1 MRSLPLITSL
11 AWRNLWRN
19 KRRTSII
26 LFAMMLGIWAMI
38 VTAAFM
44 RGMAIQVLDDSV
56 KNLNGHIQIH
66 QNKYLDDPVL
76 ENSFRLNQGQLIKS
90 LQHPD
95 IIHWSSRIRVPAVVI
110 SEYDSSGVS
119 LVAINPDAEANLSF
133 LKASIT
139 QGRYFISDND
149 KGIIIGKKLAENLE
163 TKLGKR
169 IVLMSQDLNNE
180 VADRGYRIIG
190 IYDTP
195 SEGMETGF
203 IFMTQKSAESLF
215 DIANIS
221 SEITI
226 LTRSLDHVDPVLAD
240 LKKQNPSK
248 DTSLD
253 IQAWHT
259 LQPFTKLIVEMYT
272 DFQYIWHLIVFIA
285 MSFGIINTLLM
296 AVFERTREFGLFQAL
311 GLKPIFILLQVW
323 VEAVMMIF
331 IALIFGNF
339 ISWLTVLATGDGID
353 VSAFAQGMEMAQLSN
368 IIPFIIVRED
378 LILANV
384 IVIVLGMLTSLYPA
398 WHASQLVPAD
408 AITRI

>member
-1 MRSLPLITSL
+1 MRSLPLIVSL

-44 RGMAIQVLDDSV
+44 RGMSTQVLDDSI

-66 QNKYLDDPVL
+66 HKKYLDDPVL
-76 ENSFRLNQGQLIKS
+76 ENSFSLEQTLLKKS

-95 IIHWSSRIRVPAVVI
+95 IIQWSSRIRVPAVVI
-110 SEYDSSGVS
+110 SERDSSGIS
-119 LVAINPDAEANLSF
+119 LVAINPEAESTLSF
-133 LKASIT
+133 LKTSMS
-139 QGRYFISDND
+139 QGHYFINDND

-163 TKLGKR
+163 TNLGKR
-169 IVLMSQDLNNE
+169 IVLMSQDINNI
-180 VADRGYRIIG
+180 VADKGYRIIG
-190 IYDTP
+190 IFDTP
-195 SEGMETGF
+195 SEGMETSFAF
-203 IFMTQKSAESLF
+203 ITQKSADTLF
-215 DIANIS
+215 KIKNIS

-226 LTRSLDHVDPVLAD
+226 LTRSLDHVDPVLANM
-240 LKKQNPSK
+240 KTQN
-248 DTSLD
+248 TSLD
-253 IQAWHT
+253 IQAWST

-323 VEAVMMIF
+323 VEAIMMIF
-331 IALIFGNF
+331 IALVFGNL
-339 ISWLTVLATGDGID
+339 ISWLTVLATGDGFD

-368 IIPFIIVRED
+368 IIPFIIISED

-384 IVIVLGMLTSLYPA
+384 IVVTLGMLTSLYPA

-408 AITRI
+408 AITRV

>member
-19 KRRTSII
+19 KRRTAII
-26 LFAMMLGIWAMI
+26 IFAMILGIWAMI

-76 ENSFRLNQGQLIKS
+76 ENSFVINQSTLSESLN
-90 LQHPD
+90 HPD
-95 IIHWSSRIRVPAVVI
+95 IIHWSSRIRVPAVVV
-110 SEYDSSGVS
+110 SEYNSSGVS
-119 LVAINPDAEANLSF
+119 LVAINPEMEANVSF
-133 LKASIT
+133 LKSSMAE
-139 QGRYFISDND
+139 GRYFLNSND

-169 IVLMSQDLNNE
+169 IVLMSQNMNNE

-190 IYDTP
+190 VYDTP
-195 SEGMETGF
+195 TEAMETGF
-203 IFMTQKSAESLF
+203 AFMTDKTAEQLL
-215 DIANIS
+215 NIKNMS

-226 LTRSLDHVDPVLAD
+226 LTRSLEHVDPVLAD
-240 LKKQNPSK
+240 LKKHNS
-248 DTSLD
+248 SLD

-259 LQPFTKLIVEMYT
+259 LQPFTKLIVEMYA

-311 GLKPIFILLQVW
+311 GLKPAFILFQVW
-323 VEAVMMIF
+323 VEAIMMLF
-331 IALIFGNF
+331 IALILGNLF
-339 ISWLTVLATGDGID
+339 SWLTVLATGDGID

-368 IIPFIIVRED
+368 IIPFIIVSND
-378 LILANV
+378 LILANL
-384 IVIVLGMLTSLYPA
+384 IVIILGLLTSLYPA
-398 WHASQLVPAD
+398 WRASQLVPAD

>member
-1 MRSLPLITSL
+1 MRSLPLITAL

-19 KRRTSII
+19 KRRTAII

-44 RGMAIQVLDDSV
+44 RGISIQVLDDTV

-76 ENSFRLNQGQLIKS
+76 ENSFFINESTLTKS

-95 IIHWSSRIRVPAVVI
+95 IIHWSSRIRVPAVVV
-110 SEYDSSGVS
+110 SEYDSSGLS
-119 LVAINPDAEANLSF
+119 LVAINPQAEAELSF
-133 LKASIT
+133 LKSSMS
-139 QGRYFISDND
+139 QGRYFTDSND
-149 KGIIIGKKLAENLE
+149 KGVIIGKKLADNLE

-169 IVLMSQDLNNE
+169 IVLMSQDMNNE
-180 VADRGYRIIG
+180 VADRGYRVIG

-195 SEGMETGF
+195 TEGMETGF
-203 IFMTQKSAESLF
+203 IFMTLASAESLLNVK
-215 DIANIS
+215 NIS
-221 SEITI
+221 TEITI
-226 LTRSLDHVDPVLAD
+226 LTRSLDHVDPVLAE
-240 LKKQNPSK
+240 LKKQNTSK

-259 LQPFTKLIVEMYT
+259 LQPFTKLIIEMYG
-272 DFQYIWHLIVFIA
+272 DFQYIWHLIVFLA

-296 AVFERTREFGLFQAL
+296 SVFERTREFGLFQAL
-311 GLKPIFILLQVW
+311 GLKPYFILAQVW
-323 VEAVMMIF
+323 VEAIMMLF
-331 IALIFGNF
+331 ISLILGNLV
-339 ISWLTVLATGDGID
+339 SWLTVLATGDGID

-368 IIPFIIVRED
+368 IIPFVIISKD
-378 LILANV
+378 LILANT
-384 IVIVLGMLTSLYPA
+384 IVIVLGLLTGLYPA

>member
-1 MRSLPLITSL
+1 MHSLPLITAL

-19 KRRTSII
+19 KRRTAII

-76 ENSFRLNQGQLIKS
+76 ENSFPFNQTTLSDS
-90 LQHPD
+90 LKHPD
-95 IIHWSSRIRVPAVVI
+95 ILHWSSRIRVPAVVV
-110 SEYDSSGVS
+110 SEYNSSGVA
-119 LVAINPDAEANLSF
+119 LVAIDPEAEAKISF
-133 LKASIT
+133 LKPSMAL
-139 QGRYFISDND
+139 GRYFSDDND
-149 KGIIIGKKLAENLE
+149 KGIIIGAKLAENLE

-169 IVLMSQDLNNE
+169 IVLMSQDMNNE

-195 SEGMETGF
+195 TEGMETGF
-203 IFMTQKSAESLF
+203 VFMTTKTAEYLLNVN
-215 DIANIS
+215 NIS

-226 LTRSLDHVDPVLAD
+226 ITRSLEHVDPVLAE
-240 LKKQNPSK
+240 LKKQN
-248 DTSLD
+248 TSLD

-259 LQPFTKLIVEMYT
+259 LQPFTKLIVEMYG

-311 GLKPIFILLQVW
+311 GLKPYFILAQVW
-323 VEAVMMIF
+323 VEAVMMLL
-331 IALIFGNF
+331 IAVVFGNF
-339 ISWLTVLATGDGID
+339 VSWLTVLATGDGID

-368 IIPFIIVRED
+368 IIPFVIISED
-378 LILANV
+378 LILANL
-384 IVIVLGMLTSLYPA
+384 IVIVLGLLTSLYPA
-398 WHASQLVPAD
+398 WRASQLVPAD

>member
-1 MRSLPLITSL
+1 MRSLPLIISL

-44 RGMAIQVLDDSV
+44 RGMSTQVLDDSI

-66 QNKYLDDPVL
+66 HKKYLDDPVL
-76 ENSFRLNQGQLIKS
+76 ENSFSLEQTHLKKS

-95 IIHWSSRIRVPAVVI
+95 IIQWSSRIRVPAVVI
-110 SEYDSSGVS
+110 SERDSSGIS
-119 LVAINPDAEANLSF
+119 LVAINPETESTLSF
-133 LKASIT
+133 LKSSIS
-139 QGRYFISDND
+139 QGHYFISDDD

-163 TKLGKR
+163 TNLGKR
-169 IVLMSQDLNNE
+169 IVLMSQDINNI
-180 VADRGYRIIG
+180 VADKGYRIIG
-190 IYDTP
+190 IFDTP

-203 IFMTQKSAESLF
+203 AFITQKSADSLF
-215 DIANIS
+215 KIKNIS

-226 LTRSLDHVDPVLAD
+226 LARSLDHVEPVLAD
-240 LKKQNPSK
+240 IKAQN
-248 DTSLD
+248 TSLD
-253 IQAWHT
+253 IQAWDT

-323 VEAVMMIF
+323 VEAIMMII

-368 IIPFIIVRED
+368 IIPFIIISED

-384 IVIVLGMLTSLYPA
+384 IVITLGMLTSLYPA